1 MAEHVKV
8 SEIGKMQTAVDAD
21 GNLRDLRFEDAQMFA
36 ASMNFM
42 TMRLVHVRR
51 VDPVSNLPQWI
62 PDDYEIFSGIMA
74 FGRKVSAGKQPAFLV
89 DREGNDPDP
98 KIRAVVDA
106 LNDKQPAM
114 IQRTEDDGDQESRPE
129 TEKKQAAE

>member
-1 MAEHVKV
+1 M
-8 SEIGKMQTAVDAD
+8 SERIQASKISEMQSSIDAD

-89 DREGNDPDP
+89 DREGNEPDP

-106 LNDKQPAM
+106 LNGMQPAM
-114 IQRTEDDGDQESRPE
+114 IQRTEEDAAPE
-129 TEKKQAAE
+129 TEKQQAAE